1 MDLNKAAADW
11 LAQDPDPTTRAELE
25 ALIANGN
32 QAELADRFSKSL
44 EFGTAGLRGE
54 LGAGPNRMNRIVV
67 ARAAAAIG
75 RFLIDSGDTYIDRN
89 GELSVVIG
97 FDARV
102 NSDVFA
108 KDSAEIFAGLGLKV
122 FLFDQCV
129 PTPVTAFTGK
139 RLSASASVMV
149 TASHNPPRDN
159 GYKVYLGGPNGHSQ
173 LVSPADHAI
182 AEHIQKISETHVFA
196 DFAKSTNYQLIGQK
210 EIDLYTARALEL
222 AQQRDSDL
230 KICYTALHGVG
241 WAVVK
246 PIFQNLGFKNV
257 IPVKEQIEPNG
268 SFPTVTFPNPEEKGA
283 MDLAYEVATQNQAEI
298 IIANDPDADRLAV
311 AVPDSGKWRMLTGD
325 EIGLILG
332 EEVAKS
338 GTVGNLAN
346 SIVSSDLLGRVAEH
360 YRLGYVQTLTGFK
373 WISKAENLR
382 YGYEEALGYC
392 VDPDHTPDK
401 DGITAAVVMLNLA
414 RELKEKNSS
423 IAEHLDALSER
434 YGFVKTGQISIRVHD
449 LGIIRKIMSGLR
461 ELEPKTLG
469 PWDVSFEDLQ
479 KGTSL
484 PATDGVIL
492 SNSEIRVIIRPSG
505 TEPKLKCY
513 LLARGDSASS
523 SAQALST
530 LESNAQALLSALQ

>member
-25 ALIANGN
+25 ALIAKGN

-469 PWDVSFEDLQ
+469 SWDVSFEDLQ